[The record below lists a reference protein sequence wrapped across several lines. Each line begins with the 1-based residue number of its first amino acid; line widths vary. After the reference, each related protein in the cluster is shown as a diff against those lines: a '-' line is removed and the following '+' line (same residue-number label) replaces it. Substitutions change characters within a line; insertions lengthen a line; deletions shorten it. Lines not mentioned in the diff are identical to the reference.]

1 MTEPSPLDMGF
12 MELEDADRRI
22 SLAIGA
28 VAIIDGPCPGRA
40 EFLSGMA
47 AGLPRDPRLR
57 QRMRR
62 APLDI
67 ASAVWEEDPNF
78 DLAHHIRWAAL
89 PDPADEASLR
99 ELVATELTRRLDR
112 DHPLWEIVAVE
123 RVCGDR
129 WAVLIKA
136 HHSMVDGLSGISLFE
151 SFCDAPD
158 GGATVQR
165 AETENHSRPELFGTL
180 ATAARLPFAVPG
192 WAAAT
197 VRTLAPVLYAVVRPA
212 VRTSLNGPIG
222 QQRRYALA
230 RTSLS
235 EVREIGAVFD
245 VSVNDV
251 AVAAIAAAY
260 RRLLLARG
268 ERPAVRG
275 LRVLVPVATRAA
287 DAKNVL
293 DNRVSAMLPH
303 LPIEMDDPVE
313 RLLSVHDRIGRHRAR
328 GEAEAEK
335 SLLALADRIPF
346 ALVAW
351 TFRLATRFPQRGIG
365 ALATNVPGPRHPL
378 TMQGRKVIEIWPC
391 IPIAM
396 RLRTTI
402 AILSYE
408 GRLIFGIT
416 GDYDSTPDIE
426 ALATGIATEIAVL
439 LAHARGHRGAG
450 GAPRRN
456 SAPAPEIRADQA
468 PV

>member
-1 MTEPSPLDMGF
+1 MGF

-22 SLAIGA
+22 SLAIAA
-28 VAIIDGPCPGRA
+28 VAIVEGPCPGRA
-40 EFLSGMA
+40 EFLAGVA

-57 QRMRR
+57 RRMRR

-67 ASAVWEEDPNF
+67 TSAVWEDDPNF
-78 DLAHHIRWAAL
+78 DLAHHIRWVAL
-89 PDPADEASLR
+89 PAPADEASLR
-99 ELVATELTRRLDR
+99 ELVAAELTRRLDR
-112 DHPLWEIVAVE
+112 DHPLWEIVVVE
-123 RVCGDR
+123 RLCDDR

-136 HHSMVDGLSGISLFE
+136 HHSMVDGVSGITLFE
-151 SFCDAPD
+151 SFCDSPD
-158 GGATVQR
+158 GHDGAAPGVR
-165 AETENHSRPELFGTL
+165 AVTGNHSRPDVFGTL
-180 ATAARLPFAVPG
+180 ATAARVSFAVPG

-222 QQRRYALA
+222 QQRRYTLA

-235 EVREIGAVFD
+235 EVREIGAAFD

-260 RRLLLARG
+260 RRLLLTRG
-268 ERPAVRG
+268 EHPAVHG
-275 LRVLVPVATRAA
+275 LRVLVPVATRSA
-287 DAKNVL
+287 DAKYTL
-293 DNRVSAMLPH
+293 DNRISAMIPH
-303 LPIEMDDPVE
+303 LPVEMDDPVE
-313 RLLSVHDRIGRHRAR
+313 RLFSVHDRIGRHRAR

-346 ALVAW
+346 GVVAW

-378 TMQGRKVIEIWPC
+378 TLQGHKVIEIWPC
-391 IPIAM
+391 VPIAM

-402 AILSYE
+402 AILSYD
-408 GRLIFGIT
+408 GRLTFGIT

-439 LAHARGHRGAG
+439 LAHARGHRGRG
-450 GAPRRN
+450 GAPRRG
-456 SAPAPEIRADQA
+456 SAPARSSRADQA